1 MTFWRRREQ
10 SLREKSL
17 NEEVEDYLALETM
30 ENVAVGM
37 TSQAAREAALRKLG
51 NTTRIKE
58 DTRSAWGR
66 MWLDRLWQDLHHG
79 CRMLRKSP
87 GFTVVAVLSLAIG
100 IGANSAMFS
109 VADATLSRPLP
120 VDWPGEVV
128 TIGATSEIIPG
139 LATHIATSYP
149 DYVDLR
155 DHSRS
160 FDSMVAYDWLGTG
173 YATRPDDLKKLAWVS
188 PVTGNFFTALGVEP
202 ALGRTFRPDEDRA
215 PGRDAVLVMSYDTWH
230 EQFGADPSIPGKK
243 LWVGG
248 IEFTVIGVA
257 PSRFT
262 GLTHYVQPAFYVPM
276 MMRSRLGR
284 DGAVDPLHARDFR
297 SLGVKARLKAGVSL
311 AQAQQEVST
320 IAANL
325 EQAHPDTNRN
335 QRMGVYTEFQARM
348 LQEPGDSGLGGT
360 LLLLAVAV
368 LLVACANVGGLMI
381 SRAPV
386 RAREIAMRM
395 AIGAGRPRLI
405 RQLLT
410 ESLLIALAGG
420 ALGLVIGYQGVTL
433 FRQIQ
438 IPSDLPIK
446 IVIQMDQRALLVSL
460 GVALASVILFGLI
473 PAIQTTRTDLTSV
486 MKARDAAPGGAR
498 LWGRSLLVAGQVTV
512 ALVLLTVAAFSYLG
526 FRHGLA
532 GDPGFRIDHLLSM
545 GFDPGMAGY
554 TPAQTEQFYKELV
567 RRARSAPGVRN
578 AALASYV
585 PLTTDVD
592 GEAIVP
598 EGYQLPPGQE
608 SVHVNINRVDE
619 NFFDTMGVRLV
630 AGRAFRETDDL
641 KMPLV
646 AIVNE
651 TVARH
656 YWPGQSA
663 VGKRV
668 RWGSSNGPWVEI
680 AGVAVTG
687 KYVYMGE
694 SPQEFLYVPWRQ
706 HPRDHLIL
714 LAESAGSPA
723 ALAAPMREMV
733 RTLDAAQPIF
743 DVRTMEE
750 IFDLRATKIASV
762 LIQTVAFMALMG
774 LALALVGLYGLVAYS
789 VNRRTRE
796 IGIRIA
802 IGASRA
808 SVLLMVLRRGLT
820 LTLSGALVGMVASIF
835 AGRLL
840 ETVFDN
846 AFTTLGTVVT
856 CLAVALAMLVVTML
870 AAYIPARRASRVDPT
885 IALRYE

>member
-10 SLREKSL
+10 SLSDEM
-17 NEEVEDYLALETM
+17 EDYLARETM

-37 TSQAAREAALRKLG
+37 TPQAARAAALRKLG
-51 NTTRIKE
+51 NPTLVKE
-58 DTRSAWGR
+58 DTRSAWGW
-66 MWLDRLWQDLHHG
+66 MWLERLWQDLRHG
-79 CRMLRKSP
+79 CRVLRKNP
-87 GFTVVAVLSLAIG
+87 GFTVVAVVSLAIG

-109 VADATLSRPLP
+109 VADAFLLRPLP
-120 VDWPGEVV
+120 VERPGEVV
-128 TIGATSEIIPG
+128 TIGATSEVIPG
-139 LATHIATSYP
+139 IANRISTSYP

-155 DHSRS
+155 DQNQSFRS
-160 FDSMVAYDWLGTG
+160 VVAYTLLGIG
-173 YATRPDDLKKLAWVS
+173 YAARPDELQKLAWVS
-188 PVTGNFFTALGVEP
+188 PVTGNFFTAMGVEP
-202 ALGRTFRPDEDRA
+202 AIGRAFRPDEDQV
-215 PGRDAVLVMSYDTWH
+215 PGRDAVVVMSHDTW
-230 EQFGADPSIPGKK
+230 QQLFAADPSILRKK
-243 LWVGG
+243 LWLGG
-248 IEFTVIGVA
+248 IEFTVVGVA
-257 PSRFT
+257 PPPFT
-262 GLTHYVQPAFYVPM
+262 GLIGPVHPAFYVPIM
-276 MMRSRLGR
+276 MWPRLGR
-284 DGAVDPLHARDFR
+284 DASVDRLHARDAR
-297 SLGVKARLKAGVSL
+297 TLTVKARLKPGVSL

-325 EQAHPDTNRN
+325 QQTYPDTNRD
-335 QRMGVYTEFQARM
+335 QSLTVRTEFQAR
-348 LQEPGDSGLGGT
+348 LVQDPADSILGGT

-420 ALGLVIGYQGVTL
+420 TLGLVIGYQGVTL
-433 FRQIQ
+433 FSQVQ

-446 IVIQMDQRALLVSL
+446 IVFRMDQRALLVSL
-460 GVALASVILFGLI
+460 GVALASLFLFGLI

-486 MKARDAAPGGAR
+486 MKARDAAPGRAR

-526 FRHGLA
+526 FRHDLS
-532 GDPGFRIDHLLSM
+532 GDPGFRIDHLLTM
-545 GFDPGMAGY
+545 GFDPGLAGY
-554 TPAQTEQFYKELV
+554 IPVQTEQFYKELV

-578 AALASYV
+578 AALASFV
-585 PLTTDVD
+585 PLTIDPD
-592 GEAIVP
+592 GGAIVP
-598 EGYQLPPGQE
+598 EGYQLPRGQQ
-608 SVHVNINRVDE
+608 SVSLNINRVDE
-619 NFFDTMGVRLV
+619 NYFDTMGVRLL

-651 TVARH
+651 TLARH
-656 YWPGQSA
+656 YWPGQNA
-663 VGKRV
+663 IGRRV
-668 RWGSSNGPWVEI
+668 RWGNSNGPWMEI
-680 AGVAVTG
+680 VGIAVTG
-687 KYVYMGE
+687 KYIYLGE

-714 LAESAGSPA
+714 LTESAGSPG
-723 ALAAPMREMV
+723 ALVAPMRELV
-733 RTLDAAQPIF
+733 HTLDETQPIF

-750 IFDLRATKIASV
+750 LFDIRATKIAKV
-762 LIQTVAFMALMG
+762 LMQTVAFMGLMG

-802 IGASRA
+802 IGANRA

-840 ETVFDN
+840 GAVFNN
-846 AFTTLGTVVT
+846 AFTTLGTVLT
-856 CLAVALAMLVVTML
+856 CLVVALAMLAVTFL

>member
-1 MTFWRRREQ
+1 MTLWRRREQ
-10 SLREKSL
+10 SLSDEM
-17 NEEVEDYLALETM
+17 EDYLALETM
-30 ENVAVGM
+30 ENVAAGM
-37 TSQAAREAALRKLG
+37 TPEAARASALRKLG
-51 NTTRIKE
+51 NTTLIKE
-58 DTRSAWGR
+58 DTRSAWGW
-66 MWLDRLWQDLHHG
+66 MWLERLWQDLHHG
-79 CRMLRKSP
+79 CRILRRNP
-87 GFTVVAVLSLAIG
+87 GFTAVAVVSLAIG

-109 VADATLSRPLP
+109 VADAFLLRPLP
-120 VDWPGEVV
+120 VERPGDVV

-139 LATHIATSYP
+139 IARSIASSYP
-149 DYVDLR
+149 DYADLR
-155 DHSRS
+155 DHNQS
-160 FDSMVAYDWLGTG
+160 FDSVVAYALLGIG
-173 YATRPDDLKKLAWVS
+173 YATRPDEPRKLAWVS
-188 PVTGNFFTALGVEP
+188 PVTGNFFTAMGVEP
-202 ALGRTFRPDEDRA
+202 AMGRAFRPEEDQV
-215 PGRDAVLVMSYDTWH
+215 PGRDAVLVMSYDTWQQ
-230 EQFGADPSIPGKK
+230 QFAADPSIQGKR
-243 LWVGG
+243 LWLGG

-257 PSRFT
+257 QPRFT
-262 GLTHYVQPAFYVPM
+262 GMTHYVHPAFYVPM
-276 MMRSRLGR
+276 MMWPRLGR
-284 DGAVDPLHARDFR
+284 DGAVDPLHARDVR
-297 SLGVKARLKAGVSL
+297 SLTVKARLKPGVSL
-311 AQAQQEVST
+311 AQARQEVST

-325 EQAHPDTNRN
+325 EKAYPDTNRN
-335 QRMGVYTEFQARM
+335 RRLAVYSEFQARL
-348 LQEPGDSGLGGT
+348 LQEPADSVLGAT

-368 LLVACANVGGLMI
+368 LLVACANVGGLMM

-410 ESLLIALAGG
+410 ESLLIALVGG
-420 ALGLVIGYQGVTL
+420 ALGLLIGYQGVTL
-433 FRQIQ
+433 FSQIQ

-460 GVALASVILFGLI
+460 GVALGSVILFGLI
-473 PAIQTTRTDLTSV
+473 PAIQTTRADLTSV
-486 MKARDAAPGGAR
+486 MKARDAAPGGVR

-526 FRHGLA
+526 FRHDLSS
-532 GDPGFRIDHLLSM
+532 DPGFRVDHLLTM
-545 GFDPGMAGY
+545 GFDPGLAGY
-554 TPAQTEQFYKELV
+554 TPLQTEQFYKELV

-578 AALASYV
+578 AALASFV
-585 PLTTDVD
+585 PLTVEPD
-592 GEAIVP
+592 GGAIVP
-598 EGYQLPPGQE
+598 EGYQLPRGQE
-608 SVHVNINRVDE
+608 SVGLNINRVDE
-619 NFFDTMGVRLV
+619 NYFDTTGVRLV
-630 AGRAFRETDDL
+630 AGRNFRETDDL

-651 TVARH
+651 TLAGH

-668 RWGSSNGPWVEI
+668 RWGNSNGPWVEI
-680 AGVAVTG
+680 AGVAATG
-687 KYVYMGE
+687 KYIYLGE

-723 ALAAPMREMV
+723 ALAAPLRELV

-750 IFDLRATKIASV
+750 LFEVRATKVARV
-762 LIQTVAFMALMG
+762 LMQTVAFMGLMG

-802 IGASRA
+802 IGADRA
-808 SVLLMVLRRGLT
+808 SVVLMVVRRGLT
-820 LTLSGALVGMVASIF
+820 LTLSGALVGMVTSIG

-840 ETVFDN
+840 GAVFDN
-846 AFTTLGTVVT
+846 AFTTLGTVLT

-870 AAYIPARRASRVDPT
+870 AAYVPARRASRVDPT
-885 IALRYE
+885 VALRYE